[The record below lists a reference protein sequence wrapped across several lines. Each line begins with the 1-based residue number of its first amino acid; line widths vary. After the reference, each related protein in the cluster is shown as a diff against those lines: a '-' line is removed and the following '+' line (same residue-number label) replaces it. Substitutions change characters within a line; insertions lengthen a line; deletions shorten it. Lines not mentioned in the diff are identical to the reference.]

1 MGLAL
6 RGESAEVRWSYHVA
20 ALLGAWTLT
29 VDRANGTTPRRRE
42 FRARVQTVQPWAIR
56 QRPLTL
62 VVVRPGQV
70 WAWPILRCTLE
81 DDTFVAEL
89 GAKEGDAHVTLRS
102 A

>member
-6 RGESAEVRWSYHVA
+6 RGEAAEVRWSYHVA
-20 ALLGAWTLT
+20 AHLGAWTLT

-56 QRPLTL
+56 QRPLML
-62 VVVRPGQV
+62 VVARPGQA
-70 WAWPILRCTLE
+70 WAWPILRCTV
-81 DDTFVAEL
+81 DDEIFVAEL
-89 GAKEGDAHVTLRS
+89 GAKEGSTDVTLRS